1 MIQLKF
7 LSDGVAG
14 VGLLWLSLFARV
26 IQYVKDAK
34 NALVRKSITLYRFI
48 LAALSTILA
57 TLLRYAKLATTKL
70 ATALF
75 RK

>member
-14 VGLLWLSLFARV
+14 VGLLWLSLFGRV

-34 NALVRKSITLYRFI
+34 NVLVRKSITLYRFI

-70 ATALF
+70 VTALF